1 MTAELTASESYSTGT
16 SCSGAALDLL
26 RIVRI
31 NEEIKRVVS
40 VAFKINIMALNAI
53 FLAKRAGN
61 AALGFGVLSN
71 ELRVFSRDLRESMMS
86 LTQLIHD
93 LVGEVS
99 VILLESRQDELFR
112 KTVGGCPG
120 NVRLGVP
127 CLSAGKHG
135 TTSARHG
142 FRPCVEAC
150 AWRSMMRRGSSSWV
164 GCWPSRQKL
173 KRPTAQGLP
182 PRWGRFRAS
191 LTVSSRRSALRS
203 TICGARAFSGGVH
216 ENDTDHLRGWN
227 TQVDGHRS
235 RSGQGGLI

>member
-71 ELRVFSRDLRESMMS
+71 ELRVFSKDLRESMMS

-99 VILLESRQDELFR
+99 VILQESRQDELFR
-112 KTVGGCPG
+112 KTVAGCPD
-120 NVRLGVP
+120 NVKLGAVLE
-127 CLSAGKHG
+127 CREVRHDERA
-135 TTSARHG
+135 ARI
-142 FRPCVEAC
+142 
-150 AWRSMMRRGSSSWV
+150 
-164 GCWPSRQKL
+164 
-173 KRPTAQGLP
+173 
-182 PRWGRFRAS
+182 
-191 LTVSSRRSALRS
+191 SALRR
-203 TICGARAFSGGVH
+203 GLRLAVDDAARLVELGGVLAKSAKI
-216 ENDTDHLRGWN
+216 EAAYGAGFATSLGQVSGEFDGIVEEIRTSLDNLR
-227 TQVDGHRS
+227 RS
-235 RSGQGGLI
+235 SFFGGSA